1 MKRILLTAVVAMA
14 AMAAGAQE
22 YADSTQTETDLLKRE
37 LAQREAELA
46 QRDAE
51 LAQRDAE
58 LAEIER
64 RNIDKAIWSP
74 GRFTKLGFNFASTG
88 DGFNAV
94 DKSQYSFTLSKGASY
109 MFPSRPVAGMLKF
122 GFDMTWFDF
131 TFTKYK
137 TPSYGVGGGWTSE
150 IEHDYD
156 NGYYDDEEEDF
167 DLNLGR
173 MSLSLGALGIGPRV
187 SIAPFSGMNNALR
200 YLRGSIYFHYQPT
213 VTAYAV
219 SEDGNGDAAFAY
231 VGMWRFGGCLQYR
244 RIGLGVEGYWGKG
257 KFSPISLA
265 SFYDDGFD
273 DDGEKIERKFAATRL
288 YLSLSF

>member
-1 MKRILLTAVVAMA
+1 MA

-22 YADSTQTETDLLKRE
+22 YADSTLTETDLLKRE

-51 LAQRDAE
+51 LA
-58 LAEIER
+58 EIER
-64 RNIDKAIWSP
+64 RDIDKAIWSP

-88 DGFNAV
+88 DGFKAV
-94 DKSQYSFTLSKGASY
+94 DKSQYSFTKSKGASY

-137 TPSYGVGGGWTSE
+137 TPSYGVGEGWTSE
-150 IEHDYD
+150 IEHDNG
-156 NGYYDDEEEDF
+156 NGYYDEEEDF
-167 DLNLGR
+167 DLDLGR

-219 SEDGNGDAAFAY
+219 SEDGNAEFAFAY

-257 KFSPISLA
+257 KFSPIGLA

-288 YLSLSF
+288 YLSFSF